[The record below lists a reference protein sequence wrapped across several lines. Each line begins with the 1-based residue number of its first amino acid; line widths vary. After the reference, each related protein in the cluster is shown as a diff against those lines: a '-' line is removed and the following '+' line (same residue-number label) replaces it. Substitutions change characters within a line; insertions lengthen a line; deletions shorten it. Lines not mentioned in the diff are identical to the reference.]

1 MVKLRLID
9 FVMKICV
16 CLPYLNLQIFNT
28 TVEYMFRFSTRKKKT
43 SFYRHCVCTGAQKG
57 QTGLALT
64 LTEAEARAVQVVATC
79 SVTSRWH

>member
-16 CLPYLNLQIFNT
+16 CLPYLNLQIFNK
-28 TVEYMFRFSTRKKKT
+28 TVEYMFGFSTRKQNILLQT
-43 SFYRHCVCTGAQKG
+43 LCLYRSPEGTN
-57 QTGLALT
+57 QTET
-64 LTEAEARAVQVVATC
+64 EARAVQVVATC